1 VKDPAFFA
9 AYTTSLKEP
18 CAEEIIDLVLYRPL
32 GFLFVKTFYPFP
44 VTPNHV
50 SLLAMAFG
58 VAAGFF
64 LARGTHLCFIY
75 GGILYGLSN
84 ILDCCDGMLARIK
97 KNGTI
102 TGRIID
108 GVVDYVTGIAV
119 YVGLGIGLAAAVS
132 QGSLH
137 LPGNAW
143 ILVGFTAASTALHAI
158 LSDYFRNSYLD
169 QQRSPS
175 GGIADEKEKF
185 TAELSRLNTL
195 KGHRIDKTLIK
206 IYLGYLG
213 LQSGQL
219 QRRSIKDHPAKP
231 RLIKPAQVMLWNL
244 IGPSTH
250 ISFFILAALV
260 YRPMILF
267 VFVIILAN
275 LWTIA
280 LLGAGP
286 LYFKRQKPGQ

>member
-1 VKDPAFFA
+1 
-9 AYTTSLKEP
+9 
-18 CAEEIIDLVLYRPL
+18 
-32 GFLFVKTFYPFP
+32 
-44 VTPNHV
+44 
-50 SLLAMAFG
+50 MAFG

-64 LARGTHLCFIY
+64 LANGTHHSFII

-119 YVGLGIGLAAAVS
+119 FTGLGIGLAAAMS
-132 QGSLH
+132 RGALH

-143 ILVGFTAASTALHAI
+143 LLVGFAAASTVFHAI

-175 GGIADEKEKF
+175 GGITDEKEKF
-185 TAELSRLNTL
+185 TAELSRLNAL
-195 KGHRIDKTLIK
+195 KGHRIDKTLIR
-206 IYLGYLG
+206 IYLGYLK
-213 LQSGQL
+213 LQSGQS
-219 QRRSIKDHPAKP
+219 QRRSIKDPPAKP
-231 RLIKPAQVMLWNL
+231 VLIKPAQVMLWNL

-250 ISFFILAALV
+250 ISFFILATIL

-267 VFVIILAN
+267 AFVIILAN
-275 LWTIA
+275 LWAIA
-280 LLGAGP
+280 LLAAGS
-286 LYFKRQKPGQ
+286 LYFQHQKPGHED